1 MGEKEPLLLEDLTR
15 FDCKVATLCMTEE
28 GGGVGEMESL
38 FSAWLFKTD

>member
-1 MGEKEPLLLEDLTR
+1 MGEKEPLLFEDLTR

-28 GGGVGEMESL
+28 GGVGEVESL